1 MKLLRILF
9 PRRHPVQS
17 GPASGR
23 HVTGAMVAALLA
35 ALLLAAGFSPA
46 SAQTAP
52 EIAAPQAILLDYDSG
67 SVLFE
72 RAADTSSAPASI
84 TKLMTMA
91 VVFGEI
97 TSGRLSPDQEFKVS
111 EYAWRRGGAPSGGS
125 TMFAAVNSMIKVSD
139 LLRGAIIPSGNDGA
153 IVLAEGISGNE
164 LAFTGKMNQEA
175 KRLGLTGSAF
185 VNASGLADPD
195 QKTTPRDMA
204 KVAIHI
210 IRDYPDL
217 YKIYSEP
224 DFLWNK
230 IRQNNRNPLLGMSL
244 GADGFM
250 TGYQKDAG
258 FNLVGSA
265 IQNGQRLVVVIMGAK
280 SEKERAEDARKL
292 LEWGFRS
299 FESRTLFEAGQIVGE
314 ATLYGGERNGAP
326 LTSDTPIRV
335 LIPRNGDEKLVARI
349 RFEGP
354 IPAPVEKGEV
364 LARLMVYRGEQLSL
378 EVPLVA
384 AETVPAGPLWRR
396 AMDGAYELMV
406 SLLRQGYAKITG

>member
-1 MKLLRILF
+1 MSLLPILF
-9 PRRHPVQS
+9 PGRTLVDGSVAARR
-17 GPASGR
+17 ASGW
-23 HVTGAMVAALLA
+23 LA
-35 ALLLAAGFSPA
+35 ALAFLCLGLIPAA
-46 SAQTAP
+46 AQTP
-52 EIAAPQAILLDYDSG
+52 PDIASPQAILLDFDSG

-84 TKLMTMA
+84 AKLMTMA

-97 TSGRLSPDQEFKVS
+97 SAGRLSQDAEFKVS

-125 TMFAAVNSMIKVSD
+125 TMFAGLNSTIKVSD

-164 LAFTGKMNQEA
+164 LAFTVKMNQEA

-185 VNASGLADPD
+185 VNVSGLADPD

-204 KVAIHI
+204 KVAAHI

-230 IRQNNRNPLLGMSL
+230 IRQSNRNPLLAMSL

-265 IQNGQRLVVVIMGAK
+265 VQNGQRLIVVIMGAK

-326 LTSDTPIRV
+326 LTSDGPVRV
-335 LIPRNGDEKLVARI
+335 LVSRTGDEKLVARI
-349 RFEGP
+349 RFDGP

-364 LARLMVYRGEQLSL
+364 VARLMVYRGEQLAL
-378 EVPLVA
+378 DLPLVA

-396 AMDGAYELMV
+396 AMDGAYELVV
-406 SLLRQGYAKITG
+406 SLLRQGYAKLTG